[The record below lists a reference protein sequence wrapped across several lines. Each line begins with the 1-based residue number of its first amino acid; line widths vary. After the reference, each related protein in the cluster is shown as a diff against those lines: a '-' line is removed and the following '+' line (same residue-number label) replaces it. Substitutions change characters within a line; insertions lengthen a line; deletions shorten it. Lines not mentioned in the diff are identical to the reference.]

1 MMATRN
7 LRSDLSGAHIVE
19 PAAAVLV
26 IVVLGTIVT
35 TWRTLRIANFPGR
48 GDYLLLMAAA
58 TWWAV
63 CAMLEVSSKQ
73 AEVRIFYSELAWF
86 GILTTPMFWMLF
98 VVAYVRGADLPN
110 APVHTGLSIAAGL
123 LGLAL
128 AITNDLHHL
137 VYVTITPDP
146 TPSFPERLSYAH
158 GPAFYAMMLAI
169 YFFMMVVMARVI
181 WAAILAPP
189 VMRVQFAG
197 LLISALLPWA
207 ANAAYNIGGLRVLG
221 FDPTP
226 LAFSITPFIYNFLI
240 SRNRFLT
247 LAPVALKAVIASHPD
262 GILVVANSGLIVE
275 ANEASK
281 TIFGMDN
288 LIGRDFADFR
298 VSLMPG
304 ERNSL
309 FGSSGTALHCEKNGR
324 IYEVRKVA
332 IDAGRRSEC
341 VAYVLRDITDYL
353 RAQESLRVS
362 TRLMEERLEA
372 NLRLQE
378 QLHDMAHRDS
388 LTGLNNRR
396 VLQDIGGRLV
406 ANADAVARSLVAVSL
421 DLDHFKRLNDTFGHK
436 VGDDALV
443 AVATILSRSLRP
455 GEVAV
460 RMGGEEFLVLMPD
473 ADIEE
478 ARARAEAWRAV
489 IRSQPVETPQGPAE
503 ITFSAGIS
511 AYPDTAS
518 SFEQL
523 LQQADTAV
531 YAAKRAGRNR
541 VVIARQRVEFGDGR
555 SLTA

>member
-1 MMATRN
+1 M
-7 LRSDLSGAHIVE
+7 E

-26 IVVLGTIVT
+26 IVVLGTIIT
-35 TWRTLRIANFPGR
+35 TWRTLRIASFPGR

-58 TWWAV
+58 SWWAI

-110 APVHTGLSIAAGL
+110 GPVHTGLSIAAGL
-123 LGLAL
+123 LALAL

-137 VYVTITPDP
+137 VYIAITPDP
-146 TPSFPERLSYAH
+146 TPSFPERLSYEH

-181 WAAILAPP
+181 WAAILSPP
-189 VMRVQFAG
+189 VMRVQYAG

-226 LAFSITPFIYNFLI
+226 LAFSITPLIYNFLI

-262 GILVVANSGLIVE
+262 GIIVVANSGLIVE
-275 ANEASK
+275 ANEAAEA
-281 TIFGMDN
+281 IFGTDR
-288 LIGRDFADFR
+288 LVGQDFADFNMSLVSAER
-298 VSLMPG
+298 VSL
-304 ERNSL
+304 
-309 FGSSGTALHCEKNGR
+309 FGATGSGHHCEKNGR
-324 IYEVRKVA
+324 SYEIRKVA

-341 VAYVLRDITDYL
+341 TAYVLRDITDYL
-353 RAQESLRVS
+353 RAQENLRVS

-396 VLQDIGGRLV
+396 ILQDIGDRLI
-406 ANADAVARSLVAVSL
+406 ANSDAVGRSLVAVSL

-436 VGDDALV
+436 AGDDALV
-443 AVATILSRSLRP
+443 AIATILSRSLRP

-460 RMGGEEFLVLMPD
+460 RMGGEEFLVLMPN

-489 IRSQPVETPQGPAE
+489 IRSEPILTSNGAAE

-511 AYPDTAS
+511 CYPETAAT
-518 SFEQL
+518 FEQL

-541 VVIARQRVEFGDGR
+541 VVIARQRVEFDDGAAR
-555 SLTA
+555 LA

>member
-1 MMATRN
+1 M
-7 LRSDLSGAHIVE
+7 E
-19 PAAAVLV
+19 PAAAILV

-48 GDYLLLMAAA
+48 GDYLLLMASAS
-58 TWWAV
+58 WWSI
-63 CAMLEVSSKQ
+63 CAILELSSRQ

-86 GILTTPMFWMLF
+86 GITTTPIFWMLF
-98 VVAYVRGADLPN
+98 VVAYVRGSDLSSG
-110 APVHTGLSIAAGL
+110 AVHTGLAIAAGL
-123 LGLAL
+123 LVLVL

-137 VYVTITPDP
+137 IYTEIKPDP
-146 TPSFPERLSYAH
+146 TPGFEARLSYGH
-158 GPAFYAMMLAI
+158 GPAFFAVMLSI
-169 YFFMMVVMARVI
+169 YFFMLLVTGRII

-207 ANAAYNIGGLRVLG
+207 ANAAYNLGGLRVLG

-226 LAFSITPFIYNFLI
+226 LAFSITPLIYNFLI

-281 TIFGMDN
+281 AIFGTDK
-288 LIGRDFADFR
+288 LVGRDFSEFGLKI
-298 VSLMPG
+298 VSG
-304 ERNSL
+304 DRSGL
-309 FGSSGTALHCEKNGR
+309 FGATGSTHHCQKNSR
-324 IYEVRKVA
+324 SYEVRKVA

-341 VAYVLRDITDYL
+341 TAYVLRDLTEYL
-353 RAQESLRVS
+353 RAQEDLRVS

-396 VLQDIGGRLV
+396 ILQDIGDRLI
-406 ANADAVARSLVAVSL
+406 ANSDAIGRSLIAVSL
-421 DLDHFKRLNDTFGHK
+421 DLDHFKRLNDSFGHK
-436 VGDDALV
+436 AGDDALV

-460 RMGGEEFLVLMPD
+460 RMGGEEFLVLMPN

-489 IRSQPVETPQGPAE
+489 IRSEPVLTSHGSAE

-511 AYPDTAS
+511 AYPETAAT
-518 SFEQL
+518 FEQL

-541 VVIARQRVEFGDGR
+541 VVIARQRIEFDDGTVR
-555 SLTA
+555 LA